1 MKTCKKCNEPKGL
14 FNFSAHPTT
23 KDKLQSYCKACAKK
37 ATQDF
42 LGRNPGYHRN
52 RSYGLSEGE
61 YEALAIKQGHRCAI
75 CDTIM
80 SKPNV
85 DHDHKTKAVRGLLCW
100 HCNVGLGHFF
110 DNRQLLER
118 AMGYLQ
124 SHGN

>member
-1 MKTCKKCNEPKGL
+1 MKTCKKCNESKDL
-14 FNFSAHPTT
+14 FDFSSHPTT
-23 KDKLQSYCKACAKK
+23 KDKLQSYCKSCAKK

-61 YEALAIKQGHRCAI
+61 YKALAIKQDHRCAI
-75 CDTIM
+75 CDTTM
-80 SKPNV
+80 VRPNV

-110 DNRQLLER
+110 DDRQLLGR
-118 AMGYLQ
+118 AMGYLER
-124 SHGN
+124 HGN